1 MIKNVHIARVSFE
14 IDRVVMPLK
23 EIGVG
28 KIYLISKTNEQKVYI
43 DYANEIKE
51 RIKSFIKPEQII
63 QKYWDIH
70 NFNGIMSELCALI
83 KKEKSQKNN
92 VFINISSGGKLF
104 ASAATIACM
113 MYDATPYY
121 VVPEEYKIHG
131 KEFYHKETVKPLG
144 LTTGMKDIIDIPKY
158 TITPPPKEFIQVLA
172 ILRNVSMKQKDIIKE
187 LNKRGVMQEV
197 YDLKKKNKISKNAYM
212 EFRRNYLQPLLDKGL
227 IKKEGQS
234 RKQKI
239 TITEE
244 GLNTLNIFGKVYF
257 NNSI

>member
-1 MIKNVHIARVSFE
+1 E
-14 IDRVVMPLK
+14 
-23 EIGVG
+23 
-28 KIYLISKTNEQKVYI
+28 
-43 DYANEIKE
+43 YANEIKE
-51 RIKSFIKPEQII
+51 RLKSFLKPEQII
-63 QKYWDIH
+63 PIELDIH
-70 NFNGIMSELCALI
+70 DFNGIMSELCALI
-83 KKEKSQKNN
+83 KKEKSQKSN

-131 KEFYHKETVKPLG
+131 EDFYENGKTLG
-144 LTTGMKDIIDIPKY
+144 LSSGMKDIIDIPKY
-158 TITPPPKEFIQVLA
+158 TITPPPKEFIQVLK
-172 ILRNVSMKQKDIIKE
+172 ILQNGSMKQKDIIKE
-187 LNKRGVMQEV
+187 LNNSGVMQKV
-197 YDLKKKNKISKNAYM
+197 YDAKNKNKILKKAYM

-244 GLNTLNIFGKVYF
+244 GLNTLNIFGKVY
-257 NNSI
+257 SIP